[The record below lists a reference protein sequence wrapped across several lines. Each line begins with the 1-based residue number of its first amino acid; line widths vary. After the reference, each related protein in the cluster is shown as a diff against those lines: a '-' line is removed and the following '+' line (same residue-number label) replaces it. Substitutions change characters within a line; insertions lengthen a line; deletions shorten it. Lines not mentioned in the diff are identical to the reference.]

1 MTPEEKNALL
11 QFMGMTYGHS
21 HKLDT
26 HIVGNSQFVKP
37 ISTTVKQVF
46 EQVLKSDTNNNPSFN
61 HTPVSTPE
69 LENTYT
75 ETVPV
80 TIPEKN
86 VESTFVVEKTD
97 PVVYNDSAE
106 QLKVIAQQLTR
117 IGDILETVINKNN
130 VRPKKKAK
138 VNVKE

>member
-46 EQVLKSDTNNNPSFN
+46 EQVLKSDTSNNPSFN
-61 HTPVSTPE
+61 HAPISTPE
-69 LENTYT
+69 PEKTYT
-75 ETVPV
+75 ETAP
-80 TIPEKN
+80 TKAPEKN
-86 VESTFVVEKTD
+86 IESTFVVEKTD
-97 PVVYNDSAE
+97 PVIYNDSAE

-138 VNVKE
+138 VNIEE